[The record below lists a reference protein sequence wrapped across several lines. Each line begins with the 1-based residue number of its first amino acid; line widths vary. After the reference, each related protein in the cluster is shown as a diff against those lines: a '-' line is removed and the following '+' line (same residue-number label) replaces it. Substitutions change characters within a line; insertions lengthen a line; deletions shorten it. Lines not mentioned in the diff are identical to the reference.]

1 MKIKNISVKP
11 ICIGDASLLP
21 GDTAEVGDT
30 FADAVGF
37 YISMGLMQ
45 VSINSTETANIS
57 IKYARG
63 GTSKKN
69 TGASQKSTSTAK
81 SSDSGK
87 SSSRSSIL
95 CSGAKAIG
103 LFK

>member
-11 ICIGDASLLP
+11 ICIGDASMLP

-45 VSINSTETANIS
+45 EVQE
-57 IKYARG
+57 KKARKAE
-63 GTSKKN
+63 KK
-69 TGASQKSTSTAK
+69 AQKK
-81 SSDSGK
+81 
-87 SSSRSSIL
+87 
-95 CSGAKAIG
+95 
-103 LFK
+103 

>member
-45 VSINSTETANIS
+45 EVQE
-57 IKYARG
+57 
-63 GTSKKN
+63 KKRPRL
-69 TGASQKSTSTAK
+69 G
-81 SSDSGK
+81 
-87 SSSRSSIL
+87 RSPIPML
-95 CSGAKAIG
+95 RQRLNPDGCT
-103 LFK
+103 

>member
-45 VSINSTETANIS
+45 EVQE
-57 IKYARG
+57 KKARKVKVEPEP
-63 GTSKKN
+63 TSD
-69 TGASQKSTSTAK
+69 ASAEAES
-81 SSDSGK
+81 
-87 SSSRSSIL
+87 
-95 CSGAKAIG
+95 
-103 LFK
+103 

>member
-37 YISMGLMQ
+37 YISMGLMDR
-45 VSINSTETANIS
+45 IADTAGGLKGGCRCLQRQLKQS
-57 IKYARG
+57 LSPFRRG
-63 GTSKKN
+63 
-69 TGASQKSTSTAK
+69 
-81 SSDSGK
+81 
-87 SSSRSSIL
+87 
-95 CSGAKAIG
+95 
-103 LFK
+103 F

>member
-45 VSINSTETANIS
+45 EVQE
-57 IKYARG
+57 KKAR
-63 GTSKKN
+63 K
-69 TGASQKSTSTAK
+69 
-81 SSDSGK
+81 
-87 SSSRSSIL
+87 
-95 CSGAKAIG
+95 AKAEQEPASDAPAEAES
-103 LFK
+103 

>member
-45 VSINSTETANIS
+45 EVQE
-57 IKYARG
+57 
-63 GTSKKN
+63 KKKA
-69 TGASQKSTSTAK
+69 GQEPD
-81 SSDSGK
+81 SDAPAEAES
-87 SSSRSSIL
+87 
-95 CSGAKAIG
+95 
-103 LFK
+103 

>member
-11 ICIGDASLLP
+11 ICIGGVSLLP

-45 VSINSTETANIS
+45 EVQE
-57 IKYARG
+57 KKAR
-63 GTSKKN
+63 K
-69 TGASQKSTSTAK
+69 
-81 SSDSGK
+81 
-87 SSSRSSIL
+87 
-95 CSGAKAIG
+95 AKAEQEPASDAPAEVVS
-103 LFK
+103 

>member
-1 MKIKNISVKP
+1 MKIKNISMKP

-45 VSINSTETANIS
+45 EVQE
-57 IKYARG
+57 KKAR
-63 GTSKKN
+63 K
-69 TGASQKSTSTAK
+69 
-81 SSDSGK
+81 
-87 SSSRSSIL
+87 
-95 CSGAKAIG
+95 AKAEPEPASDASAEAES
-103 LFK
+103 

>member
-45 VSINSTETANIS
+45 EVQEKKT
-57 IKYARG
+57 RG
-63 GTSKKN
+63 K
-69 TGASQKSTSTAK
+69 AK
-81 SSDSGK
+81 DGQEPDSDAPAEAES
-87 SSSRSSIL
+87 
-95 CSGAKAIG
+95 
-103 LFK
+103 

>member
-45 VSINSTETANIS
+45 EVQE
-57 IKYARG
+57 KKAR
-63 GTSKKN
+63 K
-69 TGASQKSTSTAK
+69 
-81 SSDSGK
+81 
-87 SSSRSSIL
+87 
-95 CSGAKAIG
+95 AKAEPEPTSDASAEAES
-103 LFK
+103 

>member
-11 ICIGDASLLP
+11 ICIGDASMLP

-45 VSINSTETANIS
+45 EVQE
-57 IKYARG
+57 KKAR
-63 GTSKKN
+63 KCLIAMPHPN
-69 TGASQKSTSTAK
+69 
-81 SSDSGK
+81 
-87 SSSRSSIL
+87 
-95 CSGAKAIG
+95 CS
-103 LFK
+103 LP

>member
-11 ICIGDASLLP
+11 ICIGDASMLP

-45 VSINSTETANIS
+45 EVQE
-57 IKYARG
+57 KKARG
-63 GTSKKN
+63 KN
-69 TGASQKSTSTAK
+69 
-81 SSDSGK
+81 
-87 SSSRSSIL
+87 
-95 CSGAKAIG
+95 AKADSEADAPADAPAG
-103 LFK
+103 GES

>member
-45 VSINSTETANIS
+45 EAQE
-57 IKYARG
+57 
-63 GTSKKN
+63 KK
-69 TGASQKSTSTAK
+69 TRK
-81 SSDSGK
+81 
-87 SSSRSSIL
+87 
-95 CSGAKAIG
+95 AKAEPEPASDVSAEAES
-103 LFK
+103 

>member
-45 VSINSTETANIS
+45 GRAG
-57 IKYARG
+57 ARF
-63 GTSKKN
+63 
-69 TGASQKSTSTAK
+69 
-81 SSDSGK
+81 
-87 SSSRSSIL
+87 RSS
-95 CSGAKAIG
+95 GRG
-103 LFK
+103 

>member
-11 ICIGDASLLP
+11 IRIGDASLLP

-45 VSINSTETANIS
+45 EVQEKKT
-57 IKYARG
+57 RG
-63 GTSKKN
+63 K
-69 TGASQKSTSTAK
+69 
-81 SSDSGK
+81 
-87 SSSRSSIL
+87 
-95 CSGAKAIG
+95 AKAG
-103 LFK
+103 QEPDSDAPAEAES

>member
-45 VSINSTETANIS
+45 EVQE
-57 IKYARG
+57 KKAR
-63 GTSKKN
+63 K
-69 TGASQKSTSTAK
+69 
-81 SSDSGK
+81 
-87 SSSRSSIL
+87 
-95 CSGAKAIG
+95 AKAEQEPASDASAEAES
-103 LFK
+103 

>member
-11 ICIGDASLLP
+11 IRIGDASLLP

-45 VSINSTETANIS
+45 EVQE
-57 IKYARG
+57 
-63 GTSKKN
+63 KK
-69 TGASQKSTSTAK
+69 TRVK
-81 SSDSGK
+81 
-87 SSSRSSIL
+87 
-95 CSGAKAIG
+95 AKAG
-103 LFK
+103 QEPDSDAPAEAES